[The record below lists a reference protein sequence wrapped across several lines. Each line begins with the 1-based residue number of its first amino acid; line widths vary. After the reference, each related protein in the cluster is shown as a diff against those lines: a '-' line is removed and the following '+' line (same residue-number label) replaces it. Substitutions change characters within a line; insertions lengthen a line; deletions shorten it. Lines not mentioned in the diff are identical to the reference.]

1 MKLENIRKLVGDATP
16 EQLRYVDCY
25 VGEDAAVFMPAAGV
39 CFYSL
44 TPAHAHPAY
53 MFVLPFN
60 DRTVLRISGRDIR
73 SRPGGLMA
81 LAPGLEHHELPAD
94 APPRYIAIFIDR
106 DFFEKRLSDYPLK
119 KGIAFRGEYYG
130 PGPDLLP
137 LLKKF
142 MAEAEGGLP
151 GSEDVLRSLS
161 AEICH
166 SIIRSMLR
174 LAPPAERVSSRI
186 EIDRAVEYV
195 HANMGSRITLNDMA
209 RAANMST
216 SHFARVFKKEAGLT
230 PVEYL
235 NDVRMERVRKL
246 LRAGGRSITDIAL
259 ACGFGSPAY
268 LSERFQRKYGLTP
281 SEYRDSLEK
290 GFISKKDEK
299 IAKDPRS
306 PESG

>member
-1 MKLENIRKLVGDATP
+1 MENIRKLVGDATP

-25 VGEDAAVFMPAAGV
+25 VGEDAAVFMPAAGA
-39 CFYSL
+39 CFYAL
-44 TPAHAHPAY
+44 TPLHSHPAY
-53 MFVLPFN
+53 MFVLSFN
-60 DRTVLRISGRDIR
+60 DRMVVRINGWDIR

-94 APPRYIAIFIDR
+94 TPPRYIAIFTDR
-106 DFFEKRLSDYPLK
+106 DFFEKRLSAYPLE
-119 KGIAFRGEYYG
+119 KGIAFQGEYYE

-137 LLKKF
+137 LLKRF

-174 LAPPAERVSSRI
+174 LAPPAERASSRI
-186 EIDRAVEYV
+186 EIDRAVEYM
-195 HANMGSRITLNDMA
+195 HANMGSRITLSDMA
-209 RAANMST
+209 RTANMST
-216 SHFARVFKKEAGLT
+216 SHFARVFKKEAGLS

-235 NDVRMERVRKL
+235 NDIRMDRVRKL
-246 LRAGGRSITDIAL
+246 LRAGDHSITDIAL

-268 LSERFQRKYGLTP
+268 LSERFQKKYGLTP
-281 SEYRDSLEK
+281 SAYRESLK
-290 GFISKKDEK
+290 NGRIPKKDEK
-299 IAKDPRS
+299 IAKEMS
-306 PESG
+306 FPESG